1 MIQVQRREQFTKA
14 ADRLNK
20 EPQSIRR
27 AEPHLYEVTNKTKG
41 TQYHVRITRQNGET
55 F

>member
-1 MIQVQRREQFTKA
+1 MIQIQRREQFTKA

-27 AEPHLYEVTNKTKG
+27 AEPHLYEVTSKRKG
-41 TQYHVRITRQNGET
+41 TRYQVRITRMNG
-55 F
+55 